1 MSRSAITLGVDV
13 LQWQGLSEH
22 VPEPV
27 FSHISCFDSTNTFV
41 RTRIRVRPFVVVLSL
56 LSGFH
61 GSIFPLS
68 LILLFRAF
76 SHDRSII
83 LVVVSFVVLLSL
95 HSGFA
100 GLVFRLSFILLV
112 RAFSHG
118 KSIVPVVV
126 FPVTVLGLELALRQR
141 WGSTSIEAMPAKGR
155 DNTLIGTMA
164 ALQRQR
170 AEMAKAEQ
178 ETRNRERMRQGDPHD
193 VQSVKDDAERRRKQ
207 KAKDLEAQATR
218 EEVRRSRQKAARQ
231 QEAQTNWLL
240 DGIQSLNIDTKLTD
254 GMFEAA
260 ASYLQK
266 LTTGSGR
273 IAQVAEMTRTDFI
286 ATMKLALQV
295 SMLQAMK
302 VDQQTRITRSLQA
315 LDDAAWRKTLVR
327 QEHICR
333 TNDDGTGDQ

>member
-1 MSRSAITLGVDV
+1 
-13 LQWQGLSEH
+13 
-22 VPEPV
+22 
-27 FSHISCFDSTNTFV
+27 
-41 RTRIRVRPFVVVLSL
+41 
-56 LSGFH
+56 
-61 GSIFPLS
+61 
-68 LILLFRAF
+68 
-76 SHDRSII
+76 
-83 LVVVSFVVLLSL
+83 
-95 HSGFA
+95 
-100 GLVFRLSFILLV
+100 
-112 RAFSHG
+112 
-118 KSIVPVVV
+118 
-126 FPVTVLGLELALRQR
+126 
-141 WGSTSIEAMPAKGR
+141 
-155 DNTLIGTMA
+155 MA

-193 VQSVKDDAERRRKQ
+193 VQSVKDEAERRRKQ

-231 QEAQTNWLL
+231 QEAQANWLL

-302 VDQQTRITRSLQA
+302 VDQQNRITRSLQA

-333 TNDDGTGDQ
+333 TNDDGTGAQ